1 MGGIKSKECDNLAKQ
16 IWEWCLAQDV
26 WLSACH
32 IPGSQNVEADAESRV
47 FNLSTEWSL
56 SLPVFA
62 DIARRWGSFDIDL
75 FASRLNY
82 KVPCYVSWRPD
93 PDAKFIDTFYM
104 DWGPYLFYAFPPFSM
119 IATCVQKI
127 TQDKATGV
135 LIVPIWT
142 TQPWFT
148 GILNLLVDKP
158 LILPQSHSLLIQ
170 SDNGDLH
177 PLRHQLRLMACKVS
191 GKASNIEE
199 FQMTLVPSSSSHGLL
214 VPRNNTNRSLPSGT
228 DFLLNG
234 RLIPTIHL

>member
-1 MGGIKSKECDNLAKQ
+1 M
-16 IWEWCLAQDV
+16 
-26 WLSACH
+26 
-32 IPGSQNVEADAESRV
+32 EADAESRV
-47 FNLSTEWSL
+47 LNLSTEWSL

-93 PDAKFIDTFYM
+93 PDAKFIDAFYM

-119 IATCVQKI
+119 IATCLQKI

-148 GILNLLVDKP
+148 GILNRLMDKP
-158 LILPQSHSLLIQ
+158 LILPQSNSLLTQPQGGSSPAATSTTSNGLQSLWQSFQHRGISNDATAIILQTTIGSHPIISRFMKGIYIQ
-170 SDNGDLH
+170 TSK
-177 PLRHQLRLMACKVS
+177 AKVS
-191 GKASNIEE
+191 NYLGCTTSTNIPI
-199 FQMTLVPSSSSHGLL
+199 FS
-214 VPRNNTNRSLPSGT
+214 
-228 DFLLNG
+228 
-234 RLIPTIHL
+234 